1 MDILKVSSISKT
13 YGKHKVLSDVSFTI
27 GEGEVVGFIGPNGAG
42 KTTTMRIIT
51 DLIRPDC
58 GSVEIFGHNV
68 KKEREKALENIS
80 AIIENPGLYTYMS
93 GKANLKAIAKFRGV
107 SKEKLDE
114 IIEFIGIGS
123 QINDKV
129 RKYSLGMKQRLGLGL
144 CLLTDPKLL
153 ILDEPTNGLDHD
165 GVLNLRETF
174 AELKKQGVS
183 VFVSS
188 HNLLEIEKCC
198 DRFIFID
205 KGEIVADKQNEVL
218 GESKTFKFDY
228 SEPEKVKEVFDNSE
242 TAVKYVI
249 RDNTVIFS
257 VEQDKLSEILKLL
270 AVKNIDYKAFAEVT
284 SDIEEDYSE
293 IYSKKD

>member
-1 MDILKVSSISKT
+1 MDILKVSSVSKT

-27 GEGEVVGFIGPNGAG
+27 SEGEVVGFIGPNGAG

-93 GKANLKAIAKFRGV
+93 GKANLKAIAKLRGV
-107 SKEKLDE
+107 SKEKLEE
-114 IIEFIGIGS
+114 IIEFVGIGS

-129 RKYSLGMKQRLGLGL
+129 KKYSLGMKQRLGLGL
-144 CLLTDPKLL
+144 CLLTSPKLL
-153 ILDEPTNGLDHD
+153 LLDEPTNGLDHD
-165 GVLNLRETF
+165 GVLNLRGTF

-183 VFVSS
+183 IFVSS

-205 KGEIVADKQNEVL
+205 KGVIVADKKNEVMS
-218 GESKTFKFDY
+218 ESKTFKFDY
-228 SEPEKVKEVFDNSE
+228 TDPQVIKEIFDASDLTIIYN
-242 TAVKYVI
+242 I
-249 RDNTVIFS
+249 RDNTVVFS
-257 VEQDKLSEILKLL
+257 TEQDKLSEILKLL
-270 AVKNIDYKAFAEVT
+270 AVKNIDYKNFAEVT

-293 IYSKKD
+293 IYSKKE